1 MIAGNMYQISA
12 DYQLRET
19 IDNLIYLLLFSL
31 WIGLVPL
38 LLDMIARSFLGIGF
52 GIAKMVLFTSLYFG
66 GGDLFPVC
74 PGSTPCGSGIAM
86 VAYKCNDFDDRVLI
100 CHPCD
105 VVSGVLAT
113 PTWVA

>member
-52 GIAKMVLFTSLYFG
+52 GIAKMVCLHHCILGEGICSPSARDRRRVVPESL
-66 GGDLFPVC
+66 
-74 PGSTPCGSGIAM
+74 
-86 VAYKCNDFDDRVLI
+86 
-100 CHPCD
+100 
-105 VVSGVLAT
+105 
-113 PTWVA
+113 W

>member
-86 VAYKCNDFDDRVLI
+86 VAYKCI
-100 CHPCD
+100 
-105 VVSGVLAT
+105 
-113 PTWVA
+113 